1 MSNKD
6 LEAAKQLTSDYKFVF
21 SSKEGKRVLENI
33 ISECH
38 VLEPNN
44 SIETNV
50 VLIQEG
56 RRDAFVHQP
65 PRGGHSPASRREG
78 RIRQNQCESWQNR
91 QADEPE
97 RSLFRSWCPGV
108 CG

>member
-56 RRDAFVHQP
+56 RRDAALNILRHLTWDERQLINTV
-65 PRGGHSPASRREG
+65 GGDA
-78 RIRQNQCESWQNR
+78 
-91 QADEPE
+91 
-97 RSLFRSWCPGV
+97 
-108 CG
+108 